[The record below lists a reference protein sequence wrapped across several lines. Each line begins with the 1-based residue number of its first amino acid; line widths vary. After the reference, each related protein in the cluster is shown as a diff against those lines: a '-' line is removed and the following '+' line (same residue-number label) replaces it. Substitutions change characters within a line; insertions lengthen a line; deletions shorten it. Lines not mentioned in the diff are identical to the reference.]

1 MIDWDR
7 VAILREE
14 VGEEGFSLIVEV
26 FLEEIGEGIARLGRV
41 AAPDLQQ
48 ARRAR
53 ARIRARGEDVAVIL
67 DVTVAVAGDFRSARR
82 VLGPTDHTVH
92 YAGTVDGLA
101 GLISDI
107 ARAEVADGVRE
118 GRLVVL
124 PEVGHLAPA
133 EDPEATVAALETQ
146 ALGAEN

>member
-1 MIDWDR
+1 VADAPSGDWSELTDGDQR
-7 VAILREE
+7 AV
-14 VGEEGFSLIVEV
+14 
-26 FLEEIGEGIARLGRV
+26 RV
-41 AAPDLQQ
+41 AASDLQQ

-107 ARAEVADGVRE
+107 ARADVADGVTLISASPRQNPRHL
-118 GRLVVL
+118 GRDVL
-124 PEVGHLAPA
+124 RRLASRDQPKA
-133 EDPEATVAALETQ
+133 S
-146 ALGAEN
+146 

>member
-1 MIDWDR
+1 VANAPSGDWSELTDGAQHT
-7 VAILREE
+7 V
-14 VGEEGFSLIVEV
+14 
-26 FLEEIGEGIARLGRV
+26 RV

-107 ARAEVADGVRE
+107 ASAEVADGVTLIPASPRQDLRE
-118 GRLVVL
+118 LGRDVL
-124 PEVGHLAPA
+124 HRLASRDHSRA
-133 EDPEATVAALETQ
+133 S
-146 ALGAEN
+146 